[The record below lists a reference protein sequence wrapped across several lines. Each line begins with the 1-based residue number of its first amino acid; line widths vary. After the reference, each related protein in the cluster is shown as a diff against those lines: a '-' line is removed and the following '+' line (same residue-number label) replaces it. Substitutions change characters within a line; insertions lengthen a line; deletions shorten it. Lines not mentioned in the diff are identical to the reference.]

1 MADSKIVVFQD
12 KQIRRAWMNEQW
24 YFSIADVVEFLT
36 DSVDVKQYIKRM
48 RQRDPL
54 LNRNWGTIC
63 TPVAMIAAD
72 GRRRSVQAADVKGL
86 FRIIQ
91 SIPSPKAEPFKQW
104 LAQVGYERVQ
114 EIENPELAQERMKA
128 VYEAKGYPKD
138 WIDKR
143 LRGIAIRQNLTDEW
157 KERGIREE
165 RDFAILTAEIARATF
180 GVTPSEHRAIKGLTK
195 KGQNLR
201 DHMTD
206 LELIFTML
214 GERVTTEISQ
224 QEKPDTFAESKRV
237 ARRGGSRK
245 ANFHNT
251 MDRLLEL
258 GALPVINENDTVST
272 EEIAV
277 GDNDTLSAIVAAT
290 VSADLLVLLSDI
302 DGLYDG
308 DPRKNPDAKLI
319 PTVETVDER
328 IIALGGGSGSSLGTG
343 GMATK
348 LLAAQIAVGAGC
360 EMVIANG
367 EKPELLY
374 DIVAGKPIGT
384 RFLVKR

>member
-12 KQIRRAWMNEQW
+12 KQIRRVWVDDDW
-24 YFSIADVVEFLT
+24 YFSIVDIVGVLTGSPEPRKYWNKVKTREFT
-36 DSVDVKQYIKRM
+36 DLQLSPIW
-48 RQRDPL
+48 RQLKLP
-54 LNRNWGTIC
+54 
-63 TPVAMIAAD
+63 AAD
-72 GRRRSVQAADVKGL
+72 GKQYRTDCATTQAM

-128 VYEAKGYPKD
+128 IYEAKGYPKD

-180 GVTPSEHRAIKGLTK
+180 GVTPSEHRAIKRLTK

-224 QEKPDTFAESKRV
+224 QEKPDTFAESKQV
-237 ARRGGSRK
+237 ARRGGNVAGVARRE
-245 ANFHNT
+245 T
-251 MDRLLEL
+251 EREL
-258 GALPVINENDTVST
+258 GHSVVSGQNFL
-272 EEIAV
+272 ER
-277 GDNDTLSAIVAAT
+277 NP
-290 VSADLLVLLSDI
+290 
-302 DGLYDG
+302 DGLIEDTIG
-308 DPRKNPDAKLI
+308 LPPLD
-319 PTVETVDER
+319 
-328 IIALGGGSGSSLGTG
+328 S
-343 GMATK
+343 
-348 LLAAQIAVGAGC
+348 
-360 EMVIANG
+360 
-367 EKPELLY
+367 EKE
-374 DIVAGKPIGT
+374 
-384 RFLVKR
+384 